1 MDFEQEQ
8 KLVADIKRYITE
20 NLPLSKLS
28 DEELSDQVEQIVA
41 QRVSGSYCPIEQRV
55 SITEQVY
62 SSIRGFGLLDSI
74 IKDDTI
80 T

>member
-28 DEELSDQVEQIVA
+28 DEELSDDYIIPAAFDERVA
-41 QRVSGSYCPIEQRV
+41 DAVAEAVAKTARETGVARI
-55 SITEQVY
+55 
-62 SSIRGFGLLDSI
+62 
-74 IKDDTI
+74 
-80 T
+80 